1 MKILHTDKDEKPA
14 IELPA
19 EQFLNTP
26 AAAVIDLSTGEPETI
41 PAPVEKKKNNGWIW
55 AIVALLAIAIIA
67 TLVVYL
73 KRKKDIE
80 NGHITN

>member
-1 MKILHTDKDEKPA
+1 MKILHTDKDENPA

-26 AAAVIDLSTGEPETI
+26 AAVIDLSTGEQETI
-41 PAPVEKKKNNGWIW
+41 PAPVEKKKNNGWIL